1 MLSGLIVRIRLSGK
15 GATTRTVALGSA
27 VLTSFRETAGGFRWP
42 VCNEVGDVG
51 AGLGVCGVFVV
62 AFKVGAGAASGTLG
76 VPPVDG
82 LGKPAPVAASQRILN
97 RQVVV
102 LQRVTRNT
110 NAGCEFSQCEVS
122 DRGHGY
128 DLNPLTTPMI
138 MGIVKCM
145 STDMETRLENIAKH
159 SRVSRLVQSIAA
171 DALEL
176 FAGQTVSAAVYEQ
189 WFEDTYQQRRG
200 RASTFGAYADCV
212 AVMEAACGGPGSL
225 GRWFE
230 TNNYI
235 FPTIR

>member
-1 MLSGLIVRIRLSGK
+1 M
-15 GATTRTVALGSA
+15 
-27 VLTSFRETAGGFRWP
+27 
-42 VCNEVGDVG
+42 
-51 AGLGVCGVFVV
+51 V

-128 DLNPLTTPMI
+128 DLNPLTTPMT
-138 MGIVKCM
+138 MGIVKRM
-145 STDMETRLENIAKH
+145 STDMETRLENIAKY
-159 SRVSRLVQSIAA
+159 SRISRLVQSIAA
-171 DALEL
+171 AALEL